1 MAVQPKP
8 SGDGAP
14 VGRRAL
20 LGMLAAGAAGLAGAP
35 YLQRGWEG
43 FLGAAS
49 QVDATGL
56 TGLLPNP
63 GGFRYYSVVGSV
75 PRKNE
80 ANYELRIGGLVD
92 RPKTYTLSELRA
104 LPQTRV
110 IHDVLCTDGWRVNKT
125 PFEGVKLAD
134 L

>member
-1 MAVQPKP
+1 MRRRLRHAGQHPGTTNATVSASRSAPPRPSPPRRRLNMAVQPKP

-63 GGFRYYSVVGSV
+63 GGFRYY
-75 PRKNE
+75 
-80 ANYELRIGGLVD
+80 
-92 RPKTYTLSELRA
+92 
-104 LPQTRV
+104 
-110 IHDVLCTDGWRVNKT
+110 
-125 PFEGVKLAD
+125 
-134 L
+134 